1 LILITMVDK
10 KKNHRRKSQISD
22 LRWKDTNS
30 EHKTVLANFEES
42 EELNQLYLNKNYHP
56 PEIKQFETIY
66 ESSSQVRRG
75 LIGEDGTLKVG
86 KSLGLRFI
94 DFVSFEY
101 WQCDDKEKTRRR
113 RAMIVKQFKG
123 RKRDKIVPLCDE
135 AYHELFELIANKED
149 TIIESDNEEVEN
161 KYNKV
166 DEDFILEQPGTVE
179 AQVLEESQQ
188 LLLSVPADHLIGVGD
203 KDQDTRKS
211 TVDPSINAVKMTGS
225 ASKKTR
231 AQNYKKHNSV
241 QGVVRRSARLQS
253 KADAEEVE
261 LPNKRRKTR
270 KVLPSAD
277 EEDVFEETKLNSDQ
291 PFIQDHL
298 QSINLKSTDN
308 TAAATASGDNSGF
321 GKKDTKDLLHLDE
334 VDEEMNERP
343 TKRKR
348 RSSIYKDLSL
358 SLGLTSGHN
367 ICMPAVVR
375 RSLSGE
381 FIPRIS
387 DDFL

>member
-1 LILITMVDK
+1 MVAK
-10 KKNHRRKSQISD
+10 KKNHRRKSQILD
-22 LRWKDTNS
+22 LRVKDTNS

-42 EELNQLYLNKNYHP
+42 EELNQLYQNKNYHP

-161 KYNKV
+161 KYNKGV
-166 DEDFILEQPGTVE
+166 EDFSLEQPGTVE

-188 LLLSVPADHLIGVGD
+188 LLLSVPVAHLNGVCEE
-203 KDQDTRKS
+203 DQVTRKRMENAK
-211 TVDPSINAVKMTGS
+211 VDPSINAVKMTGS

-231 AQNYKKHNSV
+231 AQNCKKHNSV

>member
-1 LILITMVDK
+1 MVAK
-10 KKNHRRKSQISD
+10 KKNHRRKSQI
-22 LRWKDTNS
+22 LGLQLKGTENEQNIEHANS
-30 EHKTVLANFEES
+30 EES
-42 EELNQLYLNKNYHP
+42 EVLNQLYQNKNYHP

-66 ESSSQVRRG
+66 ESSSKVRRG

-113 RAMIVKQFKG
+113 RAMITKQFKG

-161 KYNKV
+161 KYNNV
-166 DEDFILEQPGTVE
+166 VEDFILEQPGTVE

-188 LLLSVPADHLIGVGD
+188 LLLSVPADHLNGVCGE
-203 KDQDTRKS
+203 DQDSRKS
-211 TVDPSINAVKMTGS
+211 TENAKVDPSINAVKMIVS

-231 AQNYKKHNSV
+231 AQNCRKHNSV

-253 KADAEEVE
+253 KTDEEVE

-291 PFIQDHL
+291 PSVQDH
-298 QSINLKSTDN
+298 QQFGNLKSTDN
-308 TAAATASGDNSGF
+308 TAAATASGANSGF
-321 GKKDTKDLLHLDE
+321 GKKHTKDLLHLDE

-387 DDFL
+387 DEFL